1 MVEKYKSFNYHFY
14 KNILFNNNHQNLV
27 LNYFP
32 LSTKEKKIKLTNK
45 SQSCIFPF
53 LDTNNENNKEKNT
66 NIINEIK
73 NKKIIDK
80 ATKTKNN
87 QDIFGSLNKSLSIY
101 DNFSDIKIKIKNEEE
116 NDINRKNNI
125 NKSYYYQSICLG
137 KEIDRNKIDNL
148 NSPLLKY
155 FLYNIFQ
162 NNKRNIK
169 LNKRNIS
176 LKKRSTKNFNL
187 YNKPNFFLMNKN
199 NNIFYHKSDEKQKL
213 RNMISKNII
222 IKSKINKKKGLNS
235 EEDSSSE
242 NNQIDSSDI
251 KKVLKIEER
260 NENLKINLKSKETN
274 FSSFFKSSNFKKLA
288 LKKFKNPKLNKIKN
302 IKINIEL

>member
-1 MVEKYKSFNYHFY
+1 
-14 KNILFNNNHQNLV
+14 
-27 LNYFP
+27 
-32 LSTKEKKIKLTNK
+32 
-45 SQSCIFPF
+45 
-53 LDTNNENNKEKNT
+53 
-66 NIINEIK
+66 
-73 NKKIIDK
+73 
-80 ATKTKNN
+80 
-87 QDIFGSLNKSLSIY
+87 
-101 DNFSDIKIKIKNEEE
+101 
-116 NDINRKNNI
+116 
-125 NKSYYYQSICLG
+125 
-137 KEIDRNKIDNL
+137 
-148 NSPLLKY
+148 
-155 FLYNIFQ
+155 
-162 NNKRNIK
+162 
-169 LNKRNIS
+169 
-176 LKKRSTKNFNL
+176 
-187 YNKPNFFLMNKN
+187 MNKN